1 MPSGRIG
8 TAALAIGEEAFD
20 PGYAVGQPVDVTAQR
35 FDLGILPRPPWPSPA
50 PARGCVVG
58 DEHAAALIGLHELL
72 AAQHADGVVDGHR
85 RDTVAASQLPPGREP
100 LARR

>member
-35 FDLGILPRPPWPSPA
+35 FDLGILPRPPCRSSA
-50 PARGCVVG
+50 
-58 DEHAAALIGLHELL
+58 
-72 AAQHADGVVDGHR
+72 
-85 RDTVAASQLPPGREP
+85 T
-100 LARR
+100 